1 MKKGLKIYYSGVLGA
16 IGGVCGWFF
25 SSGMSY
31 STAGN
36 LYISE
41 MLVGGV
47 IGAAI
52 GLCIGGAELFAGTKL
67 LRVLRSSMV
76 SAALGMIGGAAGL
89 PFAERVFLALGG
101 SVLARVLGWGLF
113 GLILGLAAGITGGTQ
128 FWKGALG
135 GLLGGLLGGYLLDLS
150 YRFLQD
156 LVLGKAVGLALL
168 GAASGVFLA
177 LIVLLLRRAWLE
189 VESGKMKGSEFILDK
204 FSRAD
209 GPNAVIGSSALK
221 AEIVLPDPD
230 IEPQHAIL
238 LGEGTHFSIKDISL
252 SGTKVNN
259 RKIEVVHLKNGARIQ
274 MGNTALSYHEKR

>member
-1 MKKGLKIYYSGVLGA
+1 MKKGVKIYYTGVLGA

-25 SSGMSY
+25 SSGLSY

-52 GLCIGGAELFAGTKL
+52 GLCIGAAELFAGAKL
-67 LRVLRSSMV
+67 LRVLRSSLI
-76 SAALGMIGGAAGL
+76 SAVLGMIGGAAGL
-89 PFAERVFLALGG
+89 PLAERAFLALGG
-101 SVLARVLGWGLF
+101 SELARVLGWGLF

-135 GLLGGLLGGYLLDLS
+135 GLLGGLTGGYLLDLS
-150 YRFLQD
+150 YQHLQD

-168 GAASGVFLA
+168 GASSGIFLA
-177 LIVLLLRRAWLE
+177 LIVLLLRRAWLA

-204 FSRAD
+204 FARAD

-259 RKIEVVHLKNGARIQ
+259 KKIEAVRLKNGARIQ